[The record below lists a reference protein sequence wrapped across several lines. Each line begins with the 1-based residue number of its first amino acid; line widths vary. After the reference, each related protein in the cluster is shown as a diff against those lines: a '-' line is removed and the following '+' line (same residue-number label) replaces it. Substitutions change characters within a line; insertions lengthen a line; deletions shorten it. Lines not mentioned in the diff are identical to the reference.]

1 MLSINKNSLILP
13 MLKLNYLNN
22 IYMEYLFFI
31 ILIFAIFFDKNTI
44 KNTKITSINN
54 DKMRKKGLL
63 TQDSKISNSEFK
75 KIQLVKEDVEIEDD
89 EEIQQEVMQVEE
101 EQVEEEQVEEESKIE
116 YNDKLGLT
124 EENNFLKFLSGSSNV
139 RENFMSEKDFKINY
153 NIIKDYN
160 DKNLVERDE
169 YNKETEIKDK
179 NDIDYNYENVKQLD
193 YLYKP
198 ENKKFNYEL
207 MEDKNSKL
215 INENNNLMK
224 KSNFV
229 LEKLTGE
236 DLGFSN
242 IDKIDTKYSFFQKD
256 IENNDIYEN
265 KDYNNQKNIYT
276 LKFDYNKKIN
286 NKLKTV
292 SENQKKIFFNKSK
305 DKYNILNNIKNND
318 INIYNSN
325 YKNNNGINK
334 IKFNKNLKN
343 PKPFQRPKLN
353 TKYNPILPH
362 KDNLDSNQSIAFK
375 DIDNFRNLKREN
387 LNKIGTIE
395 EVSNNFNSLLVN
407 NVNLETIQENTL
419 VSSKTI
425 FKNIK

>member
-1 MLSINKNSLILP
+1 
-13 MLKLNYLNN
+13 
-22 IYMEYLFFI
+22 
-31 ILIFAIFFDKNTI
+31 
-44 KNTKITSINN
+44 
-54 DKMRKKGLL
+54 
-63 TQDSKISNSEFK
+63 
-75 KIQLVKEDVEIEDD
+75 
-89 EEIQQEVMQVEE
+89 
-101 EQVEEEQVEEESKIE
+101 
-116 YNDKLGLT
+116 LGLT

-334 IKFNKNLKN
+334 IK
-343 PKPFQRPKLN
+343 
-353 TKYNPILPH
+353 
-362 KDNLDSNQSIAFK
+362 
-375 DIDNFRNLKREN
+375 
-387 LNKIGTIE
+387 
-395 EVSNNFNSLLVN
+395 
-407 NVNLETIQENTL
+407 
-419 VSSKTI
+419 
-425 FKNIK
+425 